1 MTARTLPTPAR
12 LAASLAAAVA
22 LALGLLLGLVPGL
35 GGSPAGAHDGPAIV
49 VIEQVHPAGL
59 QMHYIV
65 RVTWEDDGHPAE
77 DATVTATAIAADG
90 TQLTPVALA
99 PADDDGRYAGVV
111 EYPSAGTWTVRVT
124 SIEPTG
130 SVERPQEVTAPA
142 TTELQD
148 DSEVTTAPDESGED
162 DEGFAP
168 ADDGTGDSDEAAT
181 GAPAGSDDSDDSGMP
196 AYLLVAAAAVV
207 VIGAVTAVNI
217 IRRNR
222 PSGTAGVSADGP
234 THGGGD
240 GAGESISAGDGS
252 PTAGGAA
259 HRGGDGTPAAGST
272 PAGDVTSTSPS
283 S

>member
-1 MTARTLPTPAR
+1 MTTRTLPTPAR
-12 LAASLAAAVA
+12 LAASLASAVA

-99 PADDDGRYAGVV
+99 PADNDGRYAGVV
-111 EYPSAGTWTVRVT
+111 DYPSAGAWTVRVT

-130 SVERPQEVTAPA
+130 SVEQPQEVTAPA
-142 TTELQD
+142 ATEPQD
-148 DSEVTTAPDESGED
+148 EASEVTTAPDDGGEGD
-162 DEGFAP
+162 DGFAP
-168 ADDGTGDSDEAAT
+168 ADDGTGDSDEAAGDAT
-181 GAPAGSDDSDDSGMP
+181 AGSDDSDDDSGMP
-196 AYLLVAAAAVV
+196 VYLLVAAAAVV
-207 VIGAVTAVNI
+207 VIGAATAVYI
-217 IRRNR
+217 MRRNR
-222 PSGTAGVSADGP
+222 PSPTAEA
-234 THGGGD
+234 GGD
-240 GAGESISAGDGS
+240 GASPAGDRVPAGGGDSGGATDAAAGDG
-252 PTAGGAA
+252 
-259 HRGGDGTPAAGST
+259 T
-272 PAGDVTSTSPS
+272 PAGDVTPTSPS

>member
-1 MTARTLPTPAR
+1 MTTRTLPTPPR
-12 LAASLAAAVA
+12 PVVGLASAVA

-35 GGSPAGAHDGPAIV
+35 GGSPAGAHDGPAVV

-99 PADDDGRYAGVV
+99 PADNDGRYAGVV
-111 EYPSAGTWTVRVT
+111 EYPSAGAWTVRVT

-130 SVERPQEVTAPA
+130 SVEQPQEVTEPA
-142 TTELQD
+142 TTEPQD
-148 DSEVTTAPDESGED
+148 EASEVTTAPDDGGQGD
-162 DEGFAP
+162 GGFAP

-181 GAPAGSDDSDDSGMP
+181 DATAGGDSDDSGMP
-196 AYLLVAAAAVV
+196 VYLLVAAAAAV
-207 VIGAVTAVNI
+207 VIGAATAVSI

-222 PSGTAGVSADGP
+222 PSATAGVAGDGASP
-234 THGGGD
+234 AGDRAPAGGGD
-240 GAGESISAGDGS
+240 PAGGTDTAAGD
-252 PTAGGAA
+252 
-259 HRGGDGTPAAGST
+259 DT
-272 PAGDVTSTSPS
+272 PAGDVTPTAPS